1 MAVWLKATSTHAAKT
16 KQMTELRDLPKEILA
31 KCCPES
37 HRNILSLALDPEA
50 YAHCNTSRTHVV
62 VCNHARMI
70 GWTKNNILN
79 AHLILPRAFN
89 DAQMVGMTNRLVG
102 LTLID
107 PTTLPSLRPFSR
119 LETLTMASPPDGPR
133 PPKRNLSAICPP
145 SVRELN
151 LIRAPGVEVDELPE
165 ACTHLSITR
174 PDNNI
179 NVWAIRGLSQVTEL
193 RLDRCKLDH
202 KDLIGILILCPML
215 KTLQLPNNQ
224 PGMLEGLKVA
234 MRQGRAMPP
243 LRSFDASYM
252 DLTNDVSDGSWIGSV
267 VEAFPYL
274 EKLKLN
280 VSCVPYEL
288 LGLPSL
294 TCLSIHLTKGLTVA
308 KVAPML
314 QILPTLERL
323 EVIVNRDDDV
333 EAAESLLRTVARS
346 VKVQSREEAKHSASL
361 SMLNVGNLLDSLRH
375 CPNW

>member
-1 MAVWLKATSTHAAKT
+1 MSN
-16 KQMTELRDLPKEILA
+16 TEGVTLGNM
-31 KCCPES
+31 
-37 HRNILSLALDPEA
+37 HSLTPAPEA
-50 YAHCNTSRTHVV
+50 YAHYKHMHGVEWD
-62 VCNHARMI
+62 I
-70 GWTKNNILN
+70 PNN
-79 AHLILPRAFN
+79 HLIARPGAFN
-89 DAQMVGMTNRLVG
+89 DAQMAGMTDQVVR

-107 PTTLPSLRPFSR
+107 PTTLPSLHPFST
-119 LETLTMASPPDGPR
+119 LETLTMASPPDCPR
-133 PPKRNLSAICPP
+133 PPKRKLSAICPP

-151 LIRAPGVEVDELPE
+151 LVRASGVEVDELPE
-165 ACTHLSITR
+165 ACTHLSLTR
-174 PDNNI
+174 PDKKI
-179 NVWAIRGLSQVTEL
+179 NVGEIRGLSQVTKL
-193 RLDRCKLDH
+193 RLNACKLNDR
-202 KDLIGILILCPML
+202 DLIDILALCPKL
-215 KTLQLPNNQ
+215 ETLQLPNNQ
-224 PGMLEGLKVA
+224 PGMLEGLEVA

-243 LRSFDASYM
+243 LRSFDASYV
-252 DLTNDVSDGSWIGSV
+252 DLTDDFANCSRIGSV

-288 LGLPSL
+288 LELPSL

-308 KVAPML
+308 NVALML